1 MRPFV
6 IGLVSFAAILAGCAS
21 GAASATPT
29 VAIPSTSTPLATQI
43 PAVTPGTA
51 SETNTA
57 STQTDSQGAITIEI
71 TPVDLAAS
79 GVTFAFDV
87 SLNTHSVDLSMDLAA
102 AATLIADT
110 GRSVAA
116 LAWDAPKGGHH
127 VSGKLIFPALVDGTP
142 LLEGASQ
149 LTLIL
154 TGIDAPERRFAW
166 GLPF

>member
-1 MRPFV
+1 MRHFV
-6 IGLVSFAAILAGCAS
+6 IGLVLFGVVLVGCAS
-21 GAASATPT
+21 GIETATPT
-29 VAIPSTSTPLATQI
+29 LVVPSTLTPLPTLV
-43 PAVTPGTA
+43 PAATPGRA
-51 SETNTA
+51 GEANIA
-57 STQTDSQGAITIEI
+57 STQTDSQGAITVEI

-79 GVTFAFDV
+79 DGTLAFDI

-102 AATLIADT
+102 AATLTTDT

-116 LAWDAPKGGHH
+116 TQWDAPKGGHH

-166 GLPF
+166 DLPF